1 MKMKYVLVLVA
12 VMQIYNAICNETCN
26 MGHIIFY
33 IFIPLA
39 KAFPCH
45 LRAPAAKSAQASKPI
60 RTQYFGN
67 RGMSIFVI
75 GRHLTRMVT
84 ILVKTKS
91 VPEKHHF
98 WRETL

>member
-39 KAFPCH
+39 KSRKTEKQDH
-45 LRAPAAKSAQASKPI
+45 ILR
-60 RTQYFGN
+60 
-67 RGMSIFVI
+67 
-75 GRHLTRMVT
+75 
-84 ILVKTKS
+84 
-91 VPEKHHF
+91 
-98 WRETL
+98 